1 MALEGFESSI
11 GGKWILLRNEKL
23 DEYLSA
29 MGRPYIIIIHNVNV
43 SVLIKFSQKTS
54 VFFFTLIIVISHK
67 IICLDVY

>member
-29 MGRPYIIIIHNVNV
+29 MGM
-43 SVLIKFSQKTS
+43 SLLLLI
-54 VFFFTLIIVISHK
+54 FFKMSRIARKPVIESSDQAVRHK
-67 IICLDVY
+67 PGSAATEDG